1 MKAGTRC
8 RVIEDNSY
16 FFEPGEIVV
25 TLEDSDVPY
34 CVRESAY
41 SPEKSIGDYNSAD
54 YNAMAA
60 HELEVIGD

>member
-1 MKAGTRC
+1 MKAGTIC
-8 RVIEDNSY
+8 RVIEDDSD

-25 TLEDSDVPY
+25 TLEDSEAPY
-34 CVRESAY
+34 CARESAY

>member
-1 MKAGTRC
+1 MKVGTRC
-8 RVIEDNSY
+8 RVIEDDSY

-41 SPEKSIGDYNSAD
+41 SPEKSIGEYRFGDF
-54 YNAMAA
+54 NALKDC
-60 HELEVIGD
+60 ELEVIGD